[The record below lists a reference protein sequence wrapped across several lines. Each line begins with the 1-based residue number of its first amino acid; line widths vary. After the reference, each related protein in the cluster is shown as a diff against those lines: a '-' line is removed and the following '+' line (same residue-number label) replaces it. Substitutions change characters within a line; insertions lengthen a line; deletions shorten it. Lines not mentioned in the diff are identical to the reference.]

1 MDGHSYE
8 AAMIIEWLRD
18 NQTSPITNQLMH
30 SKLLVRPAALVPSRA
45 SRPTALAALNPPMA
59 IVPG

>member
-1 MDGHSYE
+1 
-8 AAMIIEWLRD
+8 MIIEWLRD